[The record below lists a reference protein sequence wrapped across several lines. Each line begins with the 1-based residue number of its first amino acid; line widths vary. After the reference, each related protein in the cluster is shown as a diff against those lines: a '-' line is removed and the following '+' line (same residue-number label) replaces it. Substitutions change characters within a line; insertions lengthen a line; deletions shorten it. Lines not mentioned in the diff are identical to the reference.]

1 MSISISYVEKY
12 LGKHV
17 KDPYGRVLGVLVSFF
32 GDADGNVDAVE
43 ICLGE
48 REFIQVPIDQVRFIQ
63 DSVILI
69 PNWQFEAEKVVK
81 RLEILRKRLYALE
94 DLYAKKEIP
103 RHSYELFK
111 KKLEDEF
118 VKAKEEAK
126 KVKDMLKKKV
136 AELEDIII
144 ELDKAFTSVK
154 MSYIAGEIS
163 DKTYKTVADQIRK
176 YLEYASHE
184 KEDVKKFIDK
194 MEGLESQPLPIQ
206 AVKSTGEE
214 KSKEDSLP
222 QEQPMPVVVIDST

>member
-1 MSISISYVEKY
+1 MGISINFVEKY

-17 KDPYGRVLGVLVSFF
+17 KDPYGRILGTLISFF
-32 GDADGNVDAVE
+32 SDADGNVDAVE
-43 ICLGE
+43 VCLGE
-48 REFIQVPIDQVRFIQ
+48 KNYLQVPIEQVRFVQ
-63 DSVILI
+63 DSIILI
-69 PNWQFEAEKVVK
+69 PDWQFEAEKIVK

-118 VKAKEEAK
+118 VKAKEDAK
-126 KVKDMLKKKV
+126 KVKEMLRKKV
-136 AELEDIII
+136 AELEDTIV

-163 DKTYKTVADQIRK
+163 DKTYKAVADQIRK
-176 YLEYASHE
+176 YLEYAIHE
-184 KEDVKKFIDK
+184 KEDVKRFIDK
-194 MEGLESQPLPIQ
+194 MEGLETQPLPIQ
-206 AVKSTGEE
+206 TVNTEEEEEE
-214 KSKEDSLP
+214 KDNIPS